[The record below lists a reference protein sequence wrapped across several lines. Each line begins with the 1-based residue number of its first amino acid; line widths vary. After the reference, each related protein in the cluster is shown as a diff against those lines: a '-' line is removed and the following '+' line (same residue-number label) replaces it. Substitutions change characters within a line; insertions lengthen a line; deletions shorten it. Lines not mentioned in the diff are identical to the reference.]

1 MPRLLCLSEEL
12 VRAVNADSA
21 WVPVVTAPFAV
32 PVAATTTGSCAP
44 KESSLLSIRL
54 KCRLASLNIINV
66 ADHNIDH
73 ADEIPIA
80 KPTAGSELRHFL
92 IVYIEK
98 YVIYAKIGYF
108 KKVATL
114 SALLGI
120 IKYVMSNS
128 PPKDA

>member
-12 VRAVNADSA
+12 VRADNADFA
-21 WVPVVTAPFAV
+21 WVPVVAAPFGV
-32 PVAATTTGSCAP
+32 PVAAVTAVPCAP

-54 KCRLASLNIINV
+54 KSRLASLNIINV

-73 ADEIPIA
+73 ADKIPIA
-80 KPTAGSELRHFL
+80 KPTAGSGLRHFL
-92 IVYIEK
+92 IVYMEK

-108 KKVATL
+108 KKVANL

-120 IKYVMSNS
+120 IKYIMSNS